1 MNRIPQ
7 LLRVTNRDTREVFTI
22 FAKSTDEAYL
32 TLPIAKSDDLEFTWM
47 HAPANDGS
55 GEQWPIY
62 MLKYIPNDSY
72 FRTVNCNT
80 LNVSKTT
87 YFKPNSS
94 YDRSTKKY
102 SCWKFED
109 VNCDRAFKST
119 HWVVTDFTF

>member
-1 MNRIPQ
+1 MTKIPQ
-7 LLRVTNRDTREVFTI
+7 LLRITNRDTREVFTI
-22 FAKSTDEAYL
+22 FAKSTAEAYL
-32 TLPIAKSDDLEFTWM
+32 TLPIAKSDDLEFTWVT
-47 HAPANDGS
+47 APANDGS

-62 MLKYIPNDSY
+62 MLKYIPNDTY

-102 SCWKFED
+102 SCWKFD
-109 VNCDRAFKST
+109 DINCARQFKST
-119 HWVVTDFTF
+119 HWVVIDFTF